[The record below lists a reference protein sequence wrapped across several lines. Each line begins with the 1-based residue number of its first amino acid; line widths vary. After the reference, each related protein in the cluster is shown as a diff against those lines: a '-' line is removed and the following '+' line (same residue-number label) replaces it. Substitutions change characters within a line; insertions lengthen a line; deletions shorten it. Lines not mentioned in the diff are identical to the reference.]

1 MAYERILVIGSP
13 GSGKTTFSLRLGE
26 ALAIPVVHLDRL
38 NRYGNWQ
45 TRTKDDFEALLREAL
60 ASDRFIVDG
69 NYARTLPM
77 RLERCDT
84 VVFLDYPT
92 VVSLFGVLSR
102 IIRNHGKTRPD
113 MGGNCPERFD
123 AEFICY
129 TLSFNRKNRRL
140 IKEMLNKPPDK
151 RIFMPKSRRQA
162 ERVFSEITNASRT
175 PSA

>member
-38 NRYGNWQ
+38 NWYGNWQ

-92 VVSLFGVLSR
+92 VVSLFGVLRR
-102 IIRNHGKTRPD
+102 IIRNHGKSRPD

-123 AEFICY
+123 AEFIRY
-129 TLSFNRKNRRL
+129 TFSFNRKNRGL
-140 IKEMLNKPPDK
+140 IKELLNKSPGK
-151 RIFMPKSRRQA
+151 HIFMPKSRRQTD
-162 ERVFSEITNASRT
+162 RVFSEITNASRT

>member
-38 NRYGNWQ
+38 NWYGNWQ

-84 VVFLDYPT
+84 VVFIDYPP
-92 VVSLFGVLSR
+92 LS
-102 IIRNHGKTRPD
+102 
-113 MGGNCPERFD
+113 
-123 AEFICY
+123 
-129 TLSFNRKNRRL
+129 
-140 IKEMLNKPPDK
+140 
-151 RIFMPKSRRQA
+151 
-162 ERVFSEITNASRT
+162 VFSAC
-175 PSA
+175 SAA

>member
-1 MAYERILVIGSP
+1 MAYEKILVIGSP

-38 NRYGNWQ
+38 NWYGNWQ

-69 NYARTLPM
+69 NYAHTLPM

-92 VVSLFGVLSR
+92 VVSLFGVLRR
-102 IIRNHGKTRPD
+102 IIRNHGKSRPD

-123 AEFICY
+123 AEFIRY
-129 TLSFNRKNRRL
+129 TLSFNRKKRRL
-140 IKEMLNKPPDK
+140 IKEMLNKSPGK
-151 RIFMPKSRRQA
+151 HIFMPKSRRQTD
-162 ERVFSEITNASRT
+162 RVFSDITNAFRT

>member
-38 NRYGNWQ
+38 NWYGNWQ

-69 NYARTLPM
+69 NYALTLPM

-84 VVFLDYPT
+84 VVFLYYPT

-102 IIRNHGKTRPD
+102 IIRNHGKSRPD

-123 AEFICY
+123 AEFIRY

-140 IKEMLNKPPDK
+140 IKEMLNKSPNK

>member
-26 ALAIPVVHLDRL
+26 ALAISVVHLDRL
-38 NRYGNWQ
+38 NWYGNWQ
-45 TRTKDDFEALLREAL
+45 TRSKDEFEVLLREAL

-92 VVSLFGVLSR
+92 VVSLFGVLRR
-102 IIRNHGKTRPD
+102 IIRNHGKSRPD

-123 AEFICY
+123 AEFIRY
-129 TLSFNRKNRRL
+129 TLSFNRKNRGL
-140 IKEMLNKPPDK
+140 IKELLNKSPGK
-151 RIFMPKSRRQA
+151 HIFMPKSRRQTD
-162 ERVFSEITNASRT
+162 RVFSDITNASRT

>member
-26 ALAIPVVHLDRL
+26 ALA
-38 NRYGNWQ
+38 
-45 TRTKDDFEALLREAL
+45 
-60 ASDRFIVDG
+60 SDRFIVDG

-77 RLERCDT
+77 RPERCDT

-102 IIRNHGKTRPD
+102 IIRNHGKPRPD

-140 IKEMLNKPPDK
+140 IKEMLNKSPDK
-151 RIFMPKSRRQA
+151 RIFMPKSRRQS